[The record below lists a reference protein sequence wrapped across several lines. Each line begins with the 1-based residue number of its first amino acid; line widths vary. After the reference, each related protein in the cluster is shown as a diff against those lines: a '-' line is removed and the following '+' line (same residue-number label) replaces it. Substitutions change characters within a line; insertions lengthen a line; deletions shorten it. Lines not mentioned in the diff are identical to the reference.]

1 MSPEEADNVSP
12 SRGLSLILVFSQS
25 SLLGEAILINP
36 QKDKPT
42 TNPPT
47 HLPFIVFPLLF
58 GERINT
64 RPLSMAYK
72 ALHGPTDLSS
82 NSFTCPSSPRAFF
95 QSQSSCLP
103 QGLCTC
109 CFLYLLY
116 SSALFAY
123 ATSTHP
129 SDPSSVIPF
138 LRKVLLDNTDQVKSS
153 QYHLLVT
160 W

>member
-25 SLLGEAILINP
+25 SLLGEAILVNP

-47 HLPFIVFPLLF
+47 HLPFTVFPLFF

-64 RPLSMAYK
+64 KPLSMAYK

-82 NSFTCPSSPRAFF
+82 NSFTCPSSPTGLF
-95 QSQSSCLP
+95 SVPKLLP
-103 QGLCTC
+103 ATGPLHMLFSLPALLFCSLHLCS
-109 CFLYLLY
+109 FY
-116 SSALFAY
+116 SSFR
-123 ATSTHP
+123 SQ
-129 SDPSSVIPF
+129 
-138 LRKVLLDNTDQVKSS
+138 LRHTENIDKF
-153 QYHLLVT
+153 Y
-160 W
+160 